1 MITKE
6 FFLNFFLTFM
16 LLITISVMLM
26 AIEGG
31 ISGFFWLLLVKGIPF
46 FVISILNSIIL
57 LIVDLLVTKKKVI
70 LNFIPTLILLLYF
83 LLKVQTITKNYG
95 TKMFVFGIFL
105 ALFFS
110 NYLRT
115 KRIDKI

>member
-57 LIVDLLVTKKKVI
+57 LIVDLLVTKKKSNPKFYTNFNFVI
-70 LNFIPTLILLLYF
+70 VLFI
-83 LLKVQTITKNYG
+83 KSSDNY
-95 TKMFVFGIFL
+95 KK
-105 ALFFS
+105 
-110 NYLRT
+110 LRN
-115 KRIDKI
+115 